1 MNFIYSN
8 PTLRIA
14 GILLFFLLPL
24 SLSAQQNAVQTAQQK
39 TKIILQSSE
48 RSKIITKT
56 DITYL
61 RKPVFKQD
69 NAILTCD
76 SAVFYTSKNYF
87 EAFNNVHINQADTI
101 NIYSDYLT
109 YDGNAKLAH
118 LTSNVRLLDRTSV
131 LTTNVLDYA
140 MAPKVGTYVSGG
152 KIVNKDA
159 TITSKNGY
167 YFANS
172 RDAYFRYNV
181 LVVTEQS
188 TIKSDTLRYNTLTNW
203 AYFYGPTNIREKDG
217 GNLYTENGAYNT
229 KTTYAYFGKNNLYTS
244 GSKSL
249 KGDSLY
255 YDGRAGYGKAV
266 RNIVFKDTIDK
277 MLMHGQLGYYY
288 KKDQRTLVTK
298 NAYAGM
304 GTSDSILVKEVK
316 RPDSLWLGADTL
328 ETQMVLQ
335 KTLKLIKGPVIKKDN
350 ELGEESREGSK
361 VGSKKAKPGDPKKPV
376 VPAAGNGK
384 NPKAPPLKVIL
395 TAKDSVKRDSMLK
408 AKVPIQ
414 KIDSIFRKAAELK
427 AQDTLQK
434 KAAIAKIDAVIKK
447 GIPVLSKETLKAD
460 SLKSGLKADPTV
472 KKAAPPKTAPDVKT
486 TDPALKTDTAKIKTA
501 IAKDKTDTSKVK
513 SDAIKVKT
521 DTAKIKTGIK
531 PVIKKTTKDSLP
543 FNPADTV
550 LTRIIKAY
558 HHVNV
563 FKSNMQAKADSL
575 FYTSADSTLRWYKNP
590 IIWSQNSQQTGDTIY
605 LQLRNK
611 KINSVQVIS
620 SAFAVNVDPVD
631 SAKFNQIKG
640 KMITGFFKDGT
651 LNSMY
656 VDGNAESVYFT
667 KTDDGKKYDKMNQ
680 TISSRIKVNFRKS
693 EISDVVPIKDVEG
706 ATTPVADIKQDVI
719 LTGFIWKPELRPR
732 SKRDITNPKPVA
744 KPKAAAKA
752 TGKPVVKT
760 GAKPGVKTPGK
771 PAAKDLK
778 DAAIDAISEQLPGGA
793 GSILKKAA
801 KDIDPQMLKKA
812 ADSVNLKKNTDIP
825 GLKKSADSLKN
836 KVDSLKK
843 KINPLEIIQKVP
855 PKIADTIQ
863 KIVPPLLKKVDSL
876 TKQPVPLKKQ

>member
-24 SLSAQQNAVQTAQQK
+24 TLSAQQNAVQTAQQK

-408 AKVPIQ
+408 AKVPVQ

-427 AQDTLQK
+427 AQDTLHK

-752 TGKPVVKT
+752 TGKPGVKT

-843 KINPLEIIQKVP
+843 KINPLEVIQKVP

>member
-1 MNFIYSN
+1 VQKLHVSSKINTFFNVHGAILDSLYSN
-8 PTLRIA
+8 LIFRTAVL
-14 GILLFFLLPL
+14 ILLFIFPL
-24 SLSAQQNAVQTAQQK
+24 SLSAQQQVIQTAQQR

-48 RSKIITKT
+48 KSKIITKT

-76 SAVFYTSKNYF
+76 SAVFYTARNYF

-101 NIYSDYLT
+101 NIYSDFLT
-109 YDGNAKLAH
+109 YDGNAKQAH

-140 MAPKVGTYVSGG
+140 MGPKVGTYVSGG

-181 LVVTEQS
+181 LVVTDQS
-188 TIKSDTLRYNTLTNW
+188 TIKSDTLRYNTFSNW
-203 AYFYGPTNIREKDG
+203 AYFYGPTNIKEKDG

-277 MLMHGQLGYYY
+277 MLMHGQLGFYF

-298 NAYAGM
+298 NAYAGI
-304 GTSDSILVKEVK
+304 GTSDSIMVKNVK
-316 RPDSLWLGADTL
+316 RADTLWLGADTL

-335 KTLKLIKGPVIKKDN
+335 KTLKLIKGPMIKKDN
-350 ELGEESREGSK
+350 ELGEEDREGSK
-361 VGSKKAKPGDPKKPV
+361 IGTKKKAGDTKKPAGT
-376 VPAAGNGK
+376 AAENNKNNKAAADDKK
-384 NPKAPPLKVIL
+384 NPKNTIKPVLSG
-395 TAKDSVKRDSMLK
+395 KDSLKRDSLLK
-408 AKVPIQ
+408 AKVPV
-414 KIDSIFRKAAELK
+414 KTIDSIMKKAEELK
-427 AQDTLQK
+427 TPDQLK
-434 KAAIAKIDAVIKK
+434 KTADPNKPDPARLTDSLRKKSAVLKGVDSVSKK
-447 GIPVLSKETLKAD
+447 GT
-460 SLKSGLKADPTV
+460 
-472 KKAAPPKTAPDVKT
+472 
-486 TDPALKTDTAKIKTA
+486 ALKTDTAKIKT
-501 IAKDKTDTSKVK
+501 
-513 SDAIKVKT
+513 
-521 DTAKIKTGIK
+521 DTAKIKSGVK
-531 PVIKKTTKDSLP
+531 AVVRKTTKDSLP

-550 LTRIIKAY
+550 LTRSIKAY

-563 FKSNMQAKADSL
+563 FKTNMQAKADSL

-590 IIWSQNSQQTGDTIY
+590 IIWSQSSQQTGDTIY

-611 KINSVQVIS
+611 KINSVQVLNN
-620 SAFAVNVDPVD
+620 AFAVNVDID
-631 SAKFNQIKG
+631 SSKFNQIKG
-640 KMITGFFKDGT
+640 KMITGFFKDGA

-680 TISSRIKVNFRKS
+680 TISSRIKVNFKKS
-693 EISDVVPIKDVEG
+693 EISEVVPIKDVEG
-706 ATTPVADIKQDVI
+706 ATTPVADIKEDVI

-732 SKRDITNPKPVA
+732 SKRDITNPRIIA
-744 KPKAAAKA
+744 KPKAGAKTTGKKTASPGTKTTAKPGAKA
-752 TGKPVVKT
+752 TE
-760 GAKPGVKTPGK
+760 K
-771 PAAKDLK
+771 PANKSLK
-778 DAAIDAISEQLPGGA
+778 DRIIDAVNENAPAVEGIIKNAVEGTDSLN
-793 GSILKKAA
+793 
-801 KDIDPQMLKKA
+801 LKKA
-812 ADSVNLKKNTDIP
+812 ADSLKKDINPLKLTGKVPAKTTDTVQKVLPVLI
-825 GLKKSADSLKN
+825 KKADSL
-836 KVDSLKK
+836 S
-843 KINPLEIIQKVP
+843 
-855 PKIADTIQ
+855 
-863 KIVPPLLKKVDSL
+863 
-876 TKQPVPLKKQ
+876 KQTVPLKKQ

>member
-1 MNFIYSN
+1 MNSIYSN
-8 PTLRIA
+8 LTLRIA
-14 GILLFFLLPL
+14 GILLFFFFPL
-24 SLSAQQNAVQTAQQK
+24 SLSAQQNAMQTAQQR

-101 NIYSDYLT
+101 NIYSDFLT

-361 VGSKKAKPGDPKKPV
+361 VGSKKAKPADPKKPG

-384 NPKAPPLKVIL
+384 NPKAPPIKLVL

-427 AQDTLQK
+427 ALDTLQK
-434 KAAIAKIDAVIKK
+434 KAAIAKIDAVIKN

-460 SLKSGLKADPTV
+460 SLKSGLKADPTI
-472 KKAAPPKTAPDVKT
+472 KKVSPPKPAPAVKT
-486 TDPALKTDTAKIKTA
+486 TDPALTTDTTKLKSGSVKIKTDTAKL
-501 IAKDKTDTSKVK
+501 
-513 SDAIKVKT
+513 
-521 DTAKIKTGIK
+521 KTGVK

-550 LTRIIKAY
+550 LTRSIKAY

-611 KINSVQVIS
+611 KINSVQIIS
-620 SAFAVNVDPVD
+620 NAFAVNVDPVD

-640 KMITGFFKDGT
+640 KMITGFFKDGA

-680 TISSRIKVNFRKS
+680 TISSRIKVNFRKN

-732 SKRDITNPKPVA
+732 SKRDITNPKIVA
-744 KPKAAAKA
+744 KPKAA
-752 TGKPVVKT
+752 TKPVVKA

-771 PAAKDLK
+771 PATKDLK
-778 DAAIDAISEQLPGGA
+778 DAAIDALTDQLPGGA
-793 GSILKKAA
+793 GAIIRKAA
-801 KDIDPQMLKKA
+801 KDADPKILKNA
-812 ADSVNLKKNTDIP
+812 
-825 GLKKSADSLKN
+825 ADSLKN
-836 KVDSLKK
+836 K
-843 KINPLEIIQKVP
+843 INPLEVIQKVP

-863 KIVPPLLKKVDSL
+863 KIVPSLLKKADSL
-876 TKQPVPLKKQ
+876 SKQPVLLKKQ

>member
-1 MNFIYSN
+1 MRKLHVSGKINLFFNIHETIMNVFYSN
-8 PTLRIA
+8 LRLKIA
-14 GILLFFLLPL
+14 AILLLFLFPY
-24 SLSAQQNAVQTAQQK
+24 SLSAQQR

-48 RSKIITKT
+48 RSKIIMKS

-76 SAVFYTSKNYF
+76 SAVFYTARNYF
-87 EAFNNVHINQADTI
+87 EAYDNVHINQADTI
-101 NIYSDYLT
+101 NIYSDRLN
-109 YDGNAKLAH
+109 YDGNAKMAH
-118 LTSNVRLLDRTSV
+118 LSSNVRLLDKSSV
-131 LTTNVLDYA
+131 LTTNILDYA
-140 MAPKVGTYVSGG
+140 MGPKVGTYVNGG

-172 RDAYFRYNV
+172 RDAYFRFNV
-181 LVVTEQS
+181 LVVTDQS
-188 TIKSDTLRYNTLTNW
+188 TIKSDTLRYNTATNW
-203 AYFYGPTNIREKDG
+203 AYFYGPTNIKEKDG

-255 YDGRAGYGKAV
+255 YDGHAGYGKAV

-277 MLMHGQLGYYY
+277 MLMHGQLGFYY

-304 GTSDSILVKEVK
+304 GTSDSITVKDVK

-335 KTLKLIKGPVIKKDN
+335 KSLKLIKGPVIKKDN
-350 ELGEESREGSK
+350 ELGEEDREGSK
-361 VGSKKAKPGDPKKPV
+361 VGSKKKPATPAPGAKTTKTLPDDKKHPKPEVKSLPGGKDGLKKDSLQ
-376 VPAAGNGK
+376 K
-384 NPKAPPLKVIL
+384 DSPPLK
-395 TAKDSVKRDSMLK
+395 
-408 AKVPIQ
+408 
-414 KIDSIFRKAAELK
+414 KIDS
-427 AQDTLQK
+427 LQK
-434 KAAIAKIDAVIKK
+434 KPDLVKN
-447 GIPVLSKETLKAD
+447 AD
-460 SLKSGLKADPTV
+460 SLKKKGIILKSVDSVLKKGTPLLKKDTLKGDSLKLAVNPKTDPAKAKNGIQPTV
-472 KKAAPPKTAPDVKT
+472 KKTV
-486 TDPALKTDTAKIKTA
+486 
-501 IAKDKTDTSKVK
+501 
-513 SDAIKVKT
+513 
-521 DTAKIKTGIK
+521 
-531 PVIKKTTKDSLP
+531 KDSVP
-543 FNPADTV
+543 FNPADTI
-550 LTRIIKAY
+550 LTRSIKAY

-611 KINSVQVIS
+611 KLNSVQIIHN
-620 SAFAVNVDPVD
+620 AFAVNVDTD
-631 SAKFNQIKG
+631 SAKFNQVKG
-640 KMITGFFKDGT
+640 KMITGFFKDGA
-651 LNSMY
+651 LSSMY

-680 TISSRIKVNFRKS
+680 TISSRIKIIFKKN

-732 SKRDITNPKPVA
+732 SKKDITNPKPQA
-744 KPKAAAKA
+744 KVKPLPK
-752 TGKPVVKT
+752 KPL
-760 GAKPGVKTPGK
+760 K
-771 PAAKDLK
+771 PADPKDK
-778 DAAIDAISEQLPGGA
+778 TIDAI
-793 GSILKKAA
+793 KA
-801 KDIDPQMLKKA
+801 K
-812 ADSVNLKKNTDIP
+812 IP
-825 GLKKSADSLKN
+825 GAAGLLDQVTKGVNPLKLN
-836 KVDSLKK
+836 QKVDSLKK
-843 KINPLEIIQKVP
+843 NVDPLKLIEKIPAKVVDTAMKVL
-855 PKIADTIQ
+855 PKVLKQADSLSKQ
-863 KIVPPLLKKVDSL
+863 PVLLKK
-876 TKQPVPLKKQ
+876 

>member
-1 MNFIYSN
+1 MRKIHISSKINTLFNVYDTIMNFIYSN
-8 PTLRIA
+8 LTFRIA
-14 GILLFFLLPL
+14 GILLFFLFPL
-24 SLSAQQNAVQTAQQK
+24 SLSAQQNAIQTAQQR

-101 NIYSDYLT
+101 NIYSDFLT

-335 KTLKLIKGPVIKKDN
+335 KTLKLIKGPIIKKDN

-384 NPKAPPLKVIL
+384 NPKTTPLKVIL
-395 TAKDSVKRDSMLK
+395 TAKDSIKRDSMLK

-427 AQDTLQK
+427 ALDTLQK
-434 KAAIAKIDAVIKK
+434 KAAIEKIDAVIKK
-447 GIPVLSKETLKAD
+447 GIPILSKETLKAD

-472 KKAAPPKTAPDVKT
+472 KKVVPQKATPDVKT
-486 TDPALKTDTAKIKTA
+486 TEPALKTDTAKIKTA
-501 IAKDKTDTSKVK
+501 VTKDKTGVK
-513 SDAIKVKT
+513 
-521 DTAKIKTGIK
+521 
-531 PVIKKTTKDSLP
+531 PLIKKTTKDSLP

-680 TISSRIKVNFRKS
+680 TISSRIKVNFRKN

-732 SKRDITNPKPVA
+732 SKRDITNPKIVA
-744 KPKAAAKA
+744 KPKAGTKAAVKPGVKA
-752 TGKPVVKT
+752 
-760 GAKPGVKTPGK
+760 GAKPGVKTPVK
-771 PAAKDLK
+771 PATKDLK
-778 DAAIDAISEQLPGGA
+778 DAAIDAITDQLPGGA

-801 KDIDPQMLKKA
+801 
-812 ADSVNLKKNTDIP
+812 DIP
-825 GLKKSADSLKN
+825 GLKKTADSLKVKADSLKN
-836 KVDSLKK
+836 KV
-843 KINPLEIIQKVP
+843 NPLEVIQKVP

-863 KIVPPLLKKVDSL
+863 KIIPPLLKKADSL
-876 TKQPVPLKKQ
+876 SKQPVLLKKQ

>member
-1 MNFIYSN
+1 MRKIHISSKINTLFNVYDTIMNSIYSN
-8 PTLRIA
+8 LPLRIA
-14 GILLFFLLPL
+14 GILLFFFFPL
-24 SLSAQQNAVQTAQQK
+24 SLSAQQNAMQTAQQR

-101 NIYSDYLT
+101 NIYSDFLT

-361 VGSKKAKPGDPKKPV
+361 VGSKKAKPADPKKPG

-384 NPKAPPLKVIL
+384 NPKAPPLKLIL

-427 AQDTLQK
+427 ALDTLQK
-434 KAAIAKIDAVIKK
+434 KAAIAKIDAVIKN

-472 KKAAPPKTAPDVKT
+472 KKVSSPKPAPAAVKT
-486 TDPALKTDTAKIKTA
+486 TDPVLT
-501 IAKDKTDTSKVK
+501 
-513 SDAIKVKT
+513 T
-521 DTAKIKTGIK
+521 DTAKIKTGITKVKTDTAKLKTGVK

-543 FNPADTV
+543 FNPADTI
-550 LTRIIKAY
+550 LTRSIKAY

-611 KINSVQVIS
+611 KINSVQIIS
-620 SAFAVNVDPVD
+620 NAFAVNVDPVD

-680 TISSRIKVNFRKS
+680 TISSRIKVNFRKN

-732 SKRDITNPKPVA
+732 SKRDITNPKIVARPKTATKAPV
-744 KPKAAAKA
+744 
-752 TGKPVVKT
+752 KPVVKA

-771 PAAKDLK
+771 PVTKDLK
-778 DAAIDAISEQLPGGA
+778 DAAIDALTDQLPGGA
-793 GSILKKAA
+793 GAIIKKAVKDADPQILKKATDSLNL
-801 KDIDPQMLKKA
+801 KKNPDIPALKKA
-812 ADSVNLKKNTDIP
+812 ADSLKNK
-825 GLKKSADSLKN
+825 ADSLKN
-836 KVDSLKK
+836 K
-843 KINPLEIIQKVP
+843 INPLEVMQKVP
-855 PKIADTIQ
+855 S
-863 KIVPPLLKKVDSL
+863 LLKKADSL
-876 TKQPVPLKKQ
+876 SKQPVLLKKQ

>member
-1 MNFIYSN
+1 MNSIYSN
-8 PTLRIA
+8 PAFRIA
-14 GILLFFLLPL
+14 GILLFFLFPL
-24 SLSAQQNAVQTAQQK
+24 SLSAQQNAIQTAQQR

-101 NIYSDYLT
+101 NIYSDFLT

-304 GTSDSILVKEVK
+304 GTSDSILVKDVK

-335 KTLKLIKGPVIKKDN
+335 KTLKLIKGPVLKKDN

-361 VGSKKAKPGDPKKPV
+361 VGSKKAKPADPKKP
-376 VPAAGNGK
+376 AAAAGK
-384 NPKAPPLKVIL
+384 NPKALPLKLVL

-414 KIDSIFRKAAELK
+414 KIDSIFRKAAEIRAL
-427 AQDTLQK
+427 DTLQK
-434 KAAIAKIDAVIKK
+434 KAAVAKIDAVIKK
-447 GIPVLSKETLKAD
+447 GIPVLSQETLKAD
-460 SLKSGLKADPTV
+460 SLKSGIKADPTV
-472 KKAAPPKTAPDVKT
+472 KKAAPPKDVPAVKT
-486 TDPALKTDTAKIKTA
+486 TGAVSKTDTAKIKTA
-501 IAKDKTDTSKVK
+501 IT
-513 SDAIKVKT
+513 KVKT
-521 DTAKIKTGIK
+521 DTAKLHTDTSKLKSGTIKIKTDTAKLKTGVK
-531 PVIKKTTKDSLP
+531 PVLKKTTKDSLP

-550 LTRIIKAY
+550 LTRSIKAY

-590 IIWSQNSQQTGDTIY
+590 IIWSQSSQQTGDTIY

-620 SAFAVNVDPVD
+620 NAFAVNVDPVD

-640 KMITGFFKDGT
+640 KMITGFFKDGA

-693 EISDVVPIKDVEG
+693 EISEVVPIKDVEG
-706 ATTPVADIKQDVI
+706 ATTPVAEIKQDVI

-732 SKRDITNPKPVA
+732 SKRDITNPRVIA
-744 KPKAAAKA
+744 KPKAAPKTVAKGA
-752 TGKPVVKT
+752 VKPGTKIPGKPV
-760 GAKPGVKTPGK
+760 P
-771 PAAKDLK
+771 KDPK
-778 DAAIDAISEQLPGGA
+778 NTAIDAITDQLPGGA
-793 GSILKKAA
+793 G
-801 KDIDPQMLKKA
+801 DMLKKA
-812 ADSVNLKKNTDIP
+812 VKDADPQILKNAADSLNLKKNNIP
-825 GLKKSADSLKN
+825 ALKKSADSLKN

-843 KINPLEIIQKVP
+843 NINPLDVIQKVP
-855 PKIADTIQ
+855 PKIADTLQ
-863 KIVPPLLKKVDSL
+863 KIVPPLLKKADSL
-876 TKQPVPLKKQ
+876 AKQPVPLKKQ

>member
-1 MNFIYSN
+1 MNSIYSN
-8 PTLRIA
+8 LTFRIA
-14 GILLFFLLPL
+14 GILLFFFFPL
-24 SLSAQQNAVQTAQQK
+24 SLSAQQNAMQTAQQK

-101 NIYSDYLT
+101 NIYSDFLT

-288 KKDQRTLVTK
+288 KKDQRTVVTK

-304 GTSDSILVKEVK
+304 GTSDSIMVKEVK

-361 VGSKKAKPGDPKKPV
+361 VGSKKAKPGDPKKPG
-376 VPAAGNGK
+376 VPVADNGK
-384 NPKAPPLKVIL
+384 TPKAQPLKLIL

-427 AQDTLQK
+427 ATDTLQK

-460 SLKSGLKADPTV
+460 SLKAGLKADPAV
-472 KKAAPPKTAPDVKT
+472 KKV
-486 TDPALKTDTAKIKTA
+486 
-501 IAKDKTDTSKVK
+501 SSVK
-513 SDAIKVKT
+513 SATAVK
-521 DTAKIKTGIK
+521 K
-531 PVIKKTTKDSLP
+531 TKDSLP

-550 LTRIIKAY
+550 LTRSIKAY

-611 KINSVQVIS
+611 KINSVQIINN
-620 SAFAVNVDPVD
+620 AFAVNVDPVD

-680 TISSRIKVNFRKS
+680 TISSRIKVNFRKN

-732 SKRDITNPKPVA
+732 SKRDITNPKIVA
-744 KPKAAAKA
+744 KVKAGPKPAVKAGAKA
-752 TGKPVVKT
+752 
-760 GAKPGVKTPGK
+760 GAKPGAKTPEK
-771 PAAKDLK
+771 PASKSLK
-778 DAAIDAISEQLPGGA
+778 DTAIDALKDQLPGGA
-793 GSILKKAA
+793 GDLIRKAVKDVDPQILKK
-801 KDIDPQMLKKA
+801 
-812 ADSVNLKKNTDIP
+812 T
-825 GLKKSADSLKN
+825 ADSLK
-836 KVDSLKK
+836 KT
-843 KINPLEIIQKVP
+843 INPLEVIQKAPSKV
-855 PKIADTIQ
+855 ADTVQ
-863 KIVPPLLKKVDSL
+863 KIVPQLLKKADSL
-876 TKQPVPLKKQ
+876 SKQPVLLKKQ

>member
-1 MNFIYSN
+1 VQKIHVSNKINTLFNVHGSILGSLYSN
-8 PTLRIA
+8 LIIRAAVI
-14 GILLFFLLPL
+14 ILLFIFPL
-24 SLSAQQNAVQTAQQK
+24 SLSAQQQVQTAQQR

-76 SAVFYTSKNYF
+76 SAVFYTARNYF

-101 NIYSDYLT
+101 NIYSDFLT
-109 YDGNAKLAH
+109 YDGNAKQAH

-140 MAPKVGTYVSGG
+140 MGPKVGTYVSGG

-181 LVVTEQS
+181 LVVTDQS
-188 TIKSDTLRYNTLTNW
+188 TIKSDTLRYNTFSNW
-203 AYFYGPTNIREKDG
+203 AYFYGPTNIKEKDG

-277 MLMHGQLGYYY
+277 MLMHGQLGFYF

-298 NAYAGM
+298 NAYAGI
-304 GTSDSILVKEVK
+304 GTSDSITVKTVK
-316 RPDSLWLGADTL
+316 RADTLWLGADTL

-335 KTLKLIKGPVIKKDN
+335 KTLKLIKGPLIKKDN
-350 ELGEESREGSK
+350 ELGEEDREGNK
-361 VGSKKAKPGDPKKPV
+361 VGSKKKAGDTKKPA

-384 NPKAPPLKVIL
+384 NPKVPADDKKNPKSTVKPVLSG
-395 TAKDSVKRDSMLK
+395 KDSLKKDSTLKGNVPVK
-408 AKVPIQ
+408 
-414 KIDSIFRKAAELK
+414 KIDSIM
-427 AQDTLQK
+427 
-434 KAAIAKIDAVIKK
+434 KK
-447 GIPVLSKETLKAD
+447 GADPTIKEGIPALKGD
-460 SLKSGLKADPTV
+460 SLKTKNNLKTGTV
-472 KKAAPPKTAPDVKT
+472 
-486 TDPALKTDTAKIKTA
+486 LKTDTAKIK
-501 IAKDKTDTSKVK
+501 I
-513 SDAIKVKT
+513 DA
-521 DTAKIKTGIK
+521 AKIKTGVK
-531 PVIKKTTKDSLP
+531 TVIKKTTKDSLP

-550 LTRIIKAY
+550 LTRSIKAY

-563 FKSNMQAKADSL
+563 FKTNMQAKADSL
-575 FYTSADSTLRWYKNP
+575 FYTSADSTLRWYRNP
-590 IIWSQNSQQTGDTIY
+590 IIWSQSSQLTGDTIY

-611 KINSVQVIS
+611 KINSVQVLS
-620 SAFAVNVDPVD
+620 HAFAVNVDTD

-640 KMITGFFKDGT
+640 KMITGFFKDGA

-680 TISSRIKVNFRKS
+680 TISSRIKVNFKKS
-693 EISDVVPIKDVEG
+693 EISEVVPIKDVEG
-706 ATTPVADIKQDVI
+706 ATTPVADLKEDVI

-732 SKRDITNPKPVA
+732 SKRDITNPKITARPKAGA
-744 KPKAAAKA
+744 KTAGTVKAAAKPG
-752 TGKPVVKT
+752 TKT
-760 GAKPGVKTPGK
+760 APKPGVKTPEK
-771 PAAKDLK
+771 PAAKGLK
-778 DAAIDAISEQLPGGA
+778 DRITDAITDQVPAAEDL
-793 GSILKKAA
+793 IKKGI
-801 KDIDPQMLKKA
+801 KG
-812 ADSVNLKKNTDIP
+812 V
-825 GLKKSADSLKN
+825 DSLTLK

-843 KINPLEIIQKVP
+843 NVNPLKVIEKVPSKITDTAQKVLP
-855 PKIADTIQ
+855 VLI
-863 KIVPPLLKKVDSL
+863 KKADSL

>member
-1 MNFIYSN
+1 MFFNVHGTNMDALYSN
-8 PTLRIA
+8 LIIRTA
-14 GILLFFLLPL
+14 VILLLFIFPQ
-24 SLSAQQNAVQTAQQK
+24 SLSAQQQVIQTAQQR

-76 SAVFYTSKNYF
+76 SAVFYTAKNYF

-101 NIYSDYLT
+101 NIYSDFLT

-140 MAPKVGTYVSGG
+140 MGPKVGTYVSGG

-159 TITSKNGY
+159 IITSKNGY

-181 LVVTEQS
+181 LVVTDQS
-188 TIKSDTLRYNTLTNW
+188 TIKSDTLRYNTFSNW
-203 AYFYGPTNIREKDG
+203 AYFYGPTNIKEKDG

-266 RNIVFKDTIDK
+266 RNIIFKDTIDK
-277 MLMHGQLGYYY
+277 MLMHGQLGFYF

-298 NAYAGM
+298 NAYAGI
-304 GTSDSILVKEVK
+304 GTSDSIMVKNVK
-316 RPDSLWLGADTL
+316 RADTLWLGADTL

-335 KTLKLIKGPVIKKDN
+335 KKLKLIKGPVIKKDN
-350 ELGEESREGSK
+350 ELGEEDREGSK
-361 VGSKKAKPGDPKKPV
+361 VGSKKKDGDTKKTAG
-376 VPAAGNGK
+376 PAAVNGK
-384 NPKAPPLKVIL
+384 NPKAPADDKKNPKNTGKPVLSG
-395 TAKDSVKRDSMLK
+395 KDSLKRDSLLK
-408 AKVPIQ
+408 NKPDSAKITDTL
-414 KIDSIFRKAAELK
+414 KKKNNILKGIDS
-427 AQDTLQK
+427 
-434 KAAIAKIDAVIKK
+434 VIKK
-447 GIPVLSKETLKAD
+447 DIPILKGD
-460 SLKSGLKADPTV
+460 SLKTHNLKTSSV
-472 KKAAPPKTAPDVKT
+472 
-486 TDPALKTDTAKIKTA
+486 LKTDTAKIKVDV
-501 IAKDKTDTSKVK
+501 AKIKTDTSKTK
-513 SDAIKVKT
+513 I
-521 DTAKIKTGIK
+521 DTIKIKTGAK
-531 PVIKKTTKDSLP
+531 TVIKKTTKDSLP

-550 LTRIIKAY
+550 LTRSIKAY

-563 FKSNMQAKADSL
+563 FKTNMQAKADSL

-611 KINSVQVIS
+611 KINSVQVLS
-620 SAFAVNVDPVD
+620 NAFAVNVDTD

-640 KMITGFFKDGT
+640 KMITGFFNDGA
-651 LNSMY
+651 LKSMY

-680 TISSRIKVNFRKS
+680 TISSRIKVNFKKN
-693 EISDVVPIKDVEG
+693 EIDEVVPIKDVEG

-732 SKRDITNPKPVA
+732 SKRDITNPKIIA
-744 KPKAAAKA
+744 KPKA
-752 TGKPVVKT
+752 
-760 GAKPGVKTPGK
+760 GAKTTGK
-771 PAAKDLK
+771 PAAKAPK
-778 DAAIDAISEQLPGGA
+778 DGIIDAITDQVPGAEG
-793 GSILKKAA
+793 IIKKAV
-801 KDIDPQMLKKA
+801 KGVDSLSMKKA
-812 ADSVNLKKNTDIP
+812 TDSLNLKKNTDL
-825 GLKKSADSLKN
+825 LKKNTDSLKK

-843 KINPLEIIQKVP
+843 DVNPLQLIEKVP
-855 PKIADTIQ
+855 PKIADTVK
-863 KIVPPLLKKVDSL
+863 KILPVLIKKADSL
-876 TKQPVPLKKQ
+876 SKQPVPLKKQ

>member
-1 MNFIYSN
+1 MQ
-8 PTLRIA
+8 
-14 GILLFFLLPL
+14 
-24 SLSAQQNAVQTAQQK
+24 SAQQR

-76 SAVFYTSKNYF
+76 SAVFYTAKNYF

-101 NIYSDYLT
+101 NIYSDFLT

-118 LTSNVRLLDRTSV
+118 LTNNVRLLDRTSV

-140 MAPKVGTYVSGG
+140 MGPKVGTYVSGG

-181 LVVTEQS
+181 LVVTDQS
-188 TIKSDTLRYNTLTNW
+188 TIKSDTLRYNTFSNW

-244 GSKSL
+244 GSKTL

-255 YDGRAGYGKAV
+255 YDGHAGYGKAV

-277 MLMHGQLGYYY
+277 MVMHGQLAFYY
-288 KKDQRTLVTK
+288 KKDQRTVVTK

-304 GTSDSILVKEVK
+304 GTSDSILVKDVK

-335 KTLKLIKGPVIKKDN
+335 KSLKLIKGPVIKKDN
-350 ELGEESREGSK
+350 ELGEENREGSK
-361 VGSKKAKPGDPKKPV
+361 VGSKKKASDTKKPG
-376 VPAAGNGK
+376 VPAAPNGK
-384 NPKAPPLKVIL
+384 TPKNNSKPVLSG
-395 TAKDSVKRDSMLK
+395 KDSLKRDSLIK
-408 AKVPIQ
+408 AKVPI
-414 KIDSIFRKAAELK
+414 KTIDSIFKKAYELKAAEQLK
-427 AQDTLQK
+427 KGIDLNKATDSLKK
-434 KAAIAKIDAVIKK
+434 KANIIKGIDSIIKK
-447 GIPVLSKETLKAD
+447 GIPVFPKDIVKGD
-460 SLKSGLKADPTV
+460 SLKVHANSKTGALLK
-472 KKAAPPKTAPDVKT
+472 
-486 TDPALKTDTAKIKTA
+486 TDPVLKINPTSKPDTTLKTDTAKIKSGVKA
-501 IAKDKTDTSKVK
+501 IL
-513 SDAIKVKT
+513 
-521 DTAKIKTGIK
+521 
-531 PVIKKTTKDSLP
+531 KKTKKDSLP
-543 FNPADTV
+543 FNPSDTV
-550 LTRIIKAY
+550 LTRSIKAY

-563 FKSNMQAKADSL
+563 FKTNMQAKADSL

-590 IIWSQNSQQTGDTIY
+590 IIWSQSSQQTGDTIY

-611 KINSVQVIS
+611 KINSVQVLS
-620 SAFAVNVDPVD
+620 NAFAVNVDAD

-667 KTDDGKKYDKMNQ
+667 KTEDGKKYDKMNQ
-680 TISSRIKVNFRKS
+680 TISSRIKVNFKKN

-706 ATTPVADIKQDVI
+706 ATTPVAEIKQDVI

-732 SKRDITNPKPVA
+732 SKRDITNPKIVA
-744 KPKAAAKA
+744 KPK
-752 TGKPVVKT
+752 T
-760 GAKPGVKTPGK
+760 GAKNPGKAIVKPGAKTPVK
-771 PAAKDLK
+771 PGPKDLK
-778 DAAIDAISEQLPGGA
+778 DTAIDAISGQVPGA
-793 GSILKKAA
+793 DSLIKKATKDINPAILKKGT
-801 KDIDPQMLKKA
+801 
-812 ADSVNLKKNTDIP
+812 DSLNS
-825 GLKKSADSLKN
+825 KKSTDLLKNKADSLKKEISPI
-836 KVDSLKK
+836 KVIE
-843 KINPLEIIQKVP
+843 KIPS
-855 PKIADTIQ
+855 KIADTIQ
-863 KIVPPLLKKVDSL
+863 KVLPKLIQKADSL
-876 TKQPVPLKKQ
+876 TKQPALLKKQ

>member
-1 MNFIYSN
+1 MNSLYANLTIKITGFI
-8 PTLRIA
+8 
-14 GILLFFLLPL
+14 LFFLFPL
-24 SLSAQQNAVQTAQQK
+24 CLSAQQNVVQSAQQR

-48 RSKIITKT
+48 RSKIIPKT

-61 RKPVFKQD
+61 RKPVFRQD

-76 SAVFYTSKNYF
+76 SAVFYTAKNYF

-131 LTTNVLDYA
+131 LTTNILDYA
-140 MAPKVGTYVSGG
+140 MGPKVGTYVSGG

-172 RDAYFRYNV
+172 RDAYFRFNV
-181 LVVTEQS
+181 LVVTDQS
-188 TIKSDTLRYNTLTNW
+188 TIKSDTLRYNTFSNW

-277 MLMHGQLGYYY
+277 MLMHGQLGFYY

-298 NAYAGM
+298 NAYAGI
-304 GTSDSILVKEVK
+304 GTSDSITVKDVK
-316 RPDSLWLGADTL
+316 RADTLWLGADTL

-335 KTLKLIKGPVIKKDN
+335 KTLKLIKAPVIKKDN
-350 ELGEESREGSK
+350 ELGEEDREGSK
-361 VGSKKAKPGDPKKPV
+361 VGSKKKGTDTKKPV
-376 VPAAGNGK
+376 VPAANGK
-384 NPKAPPLKVIL
+384 NPKTPADDKKNQKNNDKPVL
-395 TAKDSVKRDSMLK
+395 TAKDSLKRDSLLK
-408 AKVPIQ
+408 AKVPIN
-414 KIDSIFRKAAELK
+414 KIDSILKKTAELRVSD
-427 AQDTLQK
+427 QLK
-434 KAAIAKIDAVIKK
+434 KAGGKDKPDLPGLTDSLKKKAIILKGIDSVIKK
-447 GIPVLSKETLKAD
+447 GIPAAGTLKGD
-460 SLKSGLKADPTV
+460 SLKKQINLKTGLTLKGD
-472 KKAAPPKTAPDVKT
+472 TAK
-486 TDPALKTDTAKIKTA
+486 LKTDTAKL
-501 IAKDKTDTSKVK
+501 KTDTSKIK
-513 SDAIKVKT
+513 S
-521 DTAKIKTGIK
+521 GIK
-531 PVIKKTTKDSLP
+531 GAIKKTTKDSLP

-550 LTRIIKAY
+550 LTRSIKAY

-563 FKSNMQAKADSL
+563 FKTNMQAKADSL

-611 KINSVQVIS
+611 KINSVQVIHT
-620 SAFAVNVDPVD
+620 AFAVNVDTD

-651 LNSMY
+651 LTSMY

-680 TISSRIKVNFRKS
+680 TISSRIKVNFKKN

-732 SKRDITNPKPVA
+732 SKREVTNPKVVA
-744 KPKAAAKA
+744 KAKPVIKAGAKTTGKTTGKTAPGTAVKPGAKA
-752 TGKPVVKT
+752 TD
-760 GAKPGVKTPGK
+760 K
-771 PAAKDLK
+771 PAVKDLK
-778 DAAIDAISEQLPGGA
+778 DSAIDAIGDQIPGAKGLIKQA
-793 GSILKKAA
+793 TKDVDSLTLKKATDKLA
-801 KDIDPQMLKKA
+801 P
-812 ADSVNLKKNTDIP
+812 KKNI
-825 GLKKSADSLKN
+825 DSLN
-836 KVDSLKK
+836 KQVDSLKK
-843 KINPLEIIQKVP
+843 NVNPLKLAE
-855 PKIADTIQ
+855 KIPSKITDT
-863 KIVPPLLKKVDSL
+863 VKKVLPALIKKADSL
-876 TKQPVPLKKQ
+876 SKQPVPLKKQ